1 LPATLASLVDRVEQ
15 WILDTSNLIYP
26 ALAIE
31 EGVRLALGEYNLLR
45 SSFNLASFTVDGL
58 DGAAVTTVPLA
69 HESLLVV
76 GAAAYTI
83 AGRHIDRTET
93 FDFNEKLPK
102 ELAEWGKSRYAEF
115 RRLLGYVR
123 DEIEKDR
130 RNELRTTASLPYGAG
145 WPMDTWDDQT

>member
-1 LPATLASLVDRVEQ
+1 M
-15 WILDTSNLIYP
+15 DTSNLIYP

-45 SSFNLASFTVDGL
+45 SSFNLAALEINGL
-58 DGAAVTTVPLA
+58 DGAAATTVPAA
-69 HESLLVV
+69 HDSLIVV

-102 ELAEWGKSRYAEF
+102 ELADWGKSRYGEF
-115 RRLLGYVR
+115 RRLLNYTR
-123 DEIEKDR
+123 DELERDR
-130 RNELRTTASLPYGAG
+130 KNELRTTTNLPYGPG
-145 WPMDTWDDQT
+145 WKMDSQDDQT